1 MRPLRVLLLAVL
13 ALAFGCGQSSPVFK
27 PTGEP
32 KVRFALRLAKPDP
45 FEGAEEVQ
53 IPEDRQKFISP
64 RTGMPR
70 LFVAKEVILTNADIA
85 STSPVPDGQSQSGPV
100 VLIELTPAAKEK
112 FANFTKAN
120 TGEMLAIFFDG
131 KLEMAPLLRD
141 PITEGRLQLSAPEL
155 SKDDLTRLAKGLV
168 GQ

>member
-1 MRPLRVLLLAVL
+1 MRSLCVLPILLVVL
-13 ALAFGCGQSSPVFK
+13 GCGQSAPVYK
-27 PTGEP
+27 PAGEP
-32 KVRFALRLAKPDP
+32 KVRFALRLAKPEP

-64 RTGMPR
+64 RTGMPK

-85 STSPVPDGQSQSGPV
+85 STSPVPEGQNQSGPV
-100 VLIELTPAAKEK
+100 VVVELTPGAKEK

-131 KLEMAPLLRD
+131 KLEMAPLLREQ
-141 PITEGRLQLSAPEL
+141 IAGGLLHLSAPEL
-155 SKDDLTRLAKGLV
+155 SKDALTRLAKGLV